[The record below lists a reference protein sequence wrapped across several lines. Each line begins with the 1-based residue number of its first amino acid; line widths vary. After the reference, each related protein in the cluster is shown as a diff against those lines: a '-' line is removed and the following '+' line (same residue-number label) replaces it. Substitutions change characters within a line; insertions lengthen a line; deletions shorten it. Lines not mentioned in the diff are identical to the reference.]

1 MKHKKVL
8 GIKLFGVA
16 RPFLVHVIS
25 IPKGM
30 TSVSFY
36 LQNILV
42 GYHVQCTYTIFKKE
56 TYFNLV
62 SM

>member
-8 GIKLFGVA
+8 GIKLFEIA
-16 RPFLVHVIS
+16 RPFLVHSIS

-42 GYHVQCTYTIFKKE
+42 GYHVHTQYLKKK
-56 TYFNLV
+56 LI
-62 SM
+62 SI